1 MPRAGVKLTDTDE
14 NTTRETSTDGNGDY
28 QFVNTKDGHYRLEV
42 NAAGFQSYAATEI
55 PLIARQT
62 LRVDVK
68 LQVGQVST
76 EVKVEATAGVIT
88 TDTQTVQSSLD
99 GNALLT
105 LPGNVRGGNGSTSP
119 YGLIATL
126 PGVQPDDNGNFSIQG
141 GLQSMSQVS
150 VDGISITNV
159 GGEQSPHGGLSV
171 AREYRGNQSTGRGQ
185 CC

>member
-1 MPRAGVKLTDTDE
+1 MLRSILVTIILLCPIATFAQSTFGTILGTVRDNSGAVVPRAGVRLTDTDE

-119 YGLIATL
+119 Y
-126 PGVQPDDNGNFSIQG
+126 V
-141 GLQSMSQVS
+141 
-150 VDGISITNV
+150 
-159 GGEQSPHGGLSV
+159 
-171 AREYRGNQSTGRGQ
+171 
-185 CC
+185 